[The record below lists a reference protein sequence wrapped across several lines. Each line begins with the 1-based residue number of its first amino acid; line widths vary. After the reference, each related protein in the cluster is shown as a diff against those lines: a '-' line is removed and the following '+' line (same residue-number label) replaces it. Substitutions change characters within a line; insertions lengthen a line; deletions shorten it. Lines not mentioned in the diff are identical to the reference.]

1 MGNIG
6 LLVTIILTAATG
18 WIAFSRFRMRLD
30 NSWPL
35 FYYLGLVMYLNA
47 YDMVLN
53 PYVVYVAVVCALLI
67 RFEFMNERLVFFV
80 RIIEVACLAHI
91 GWRMLSAIFHELG

>member
-6 LLVTIILTAATG
+6 LLFTFILTAATA
-18 WIAFSRFRMRLD
+18 WIGFSRFRMRLD

-35 FYYLGLVMYLNA
+35 FYYLGLVIYLNT
-47 YDMVLN
+47 YDFVLN
-53 PYVVYVAVVCALLI
+53 PYVVYVAVVCALLL

-80 RIIEVACLAHI
+80 RIIEVSALTHI
-91 GWRMLSAIFHELG
+91 GYRMISAMFAA